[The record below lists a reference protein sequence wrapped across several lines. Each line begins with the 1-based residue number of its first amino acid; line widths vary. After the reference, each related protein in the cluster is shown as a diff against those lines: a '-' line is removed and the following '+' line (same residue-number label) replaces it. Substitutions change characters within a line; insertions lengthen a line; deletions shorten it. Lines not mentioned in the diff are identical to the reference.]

1 MPPSVELVA
10 SAWESWGPGLPGR
23 MNGNAVAGAG
33 ADGVTLGAG
42 VALAGGAGG
51 AAADPCGANVGV
63 ERVLGAWSVTMTA
76 DRSPP
81 WPLMTKI
88 AGCCRVAPP
97 TGIIATARWRPG

>member
-10 SAWESWGPGLPGR
+10 SACESRGPGLSGR
-23 MNGNAVAGAG
+23 MKGNAVAAAG

-42 VALAGGAGG
+42 VALAGGAAG
-51 AAADPCGANVGV
+51 AAADDCGSNTGG

-76 DRSPP
+76 ERSPP

-97 TGIIATARWRPG
+97 TGIIATAR